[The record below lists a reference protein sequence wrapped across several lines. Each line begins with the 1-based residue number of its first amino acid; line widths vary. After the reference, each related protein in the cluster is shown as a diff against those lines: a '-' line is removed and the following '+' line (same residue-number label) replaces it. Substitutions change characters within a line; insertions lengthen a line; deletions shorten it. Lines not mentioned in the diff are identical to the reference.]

1 VHGGGDAMKE
11 LLLDAIKLAPA
22 YFGDLLQLMTT
33 PRGFLAERALAGDSS
48 LVRPLLF
55 LAMSFLL
62 SFTITL
68 PWASGDPLLELAT
81 DAVFVFASI
90 TGYGYALFL
99 SWRALGATAPVQRF
113 FVLHCYVAGV
123 LKLLQ
128 SATFLLAVG
137 VLRVGNPA
145 GYDTMMAATRSG
157 DALWF
162 TRHAE
167 ELLQLT
173 SWRLFTAVGLL
184 GYGVMLGW
192 VILNW
197 SAYRTLTGLSRGR
210 SAMAFGLF
218 CLGCVPVYVITA
230 TVAAALV
237 K

>member
-1 VHGGGDAMKE
+1 MKE
-11 LLLDAIKLAPA
+11 LVLDAIRLAPA
-22 YFGDLLQLMTT
+22 YIGDLLQLMTT
-33 PRGFLAERALAGDSS
+33 PRRFLAERALAGDSS
-48 LVRPLLF
+48 LMQPLLF

-81 DAVFVFASI
+81 DGVFVFASVAL
-90 TGYGYALFL
+90 YGYALYL
-99 SWRALGATAPVQRF
+99 SWRVVGATAPVQRF
-113 FVLHCYVAGV
+113 FVVHCYVAGV

-137 VLRVGNPA
+137 VLRMGNQA
-145 GYDTMMAATRSG
+145 GYDTMMTAVRSG

-162 TRHAE
+162 ARHAE
-167 ELLQLT
+167 ELLRLT
-173 SWRLFTAVGLL
+173 PWQIFAGIGLL

-197 SAYRTLTGLSRGR
+197 SVYRTLTGLSRAR
-210 SAMAFGLF
+210 SAMAFALF
-218 CLGCVPVYVITA
+218 CLGCIPVYVITA
-230 TVAAALV
+230 TAAAALV